1 VPLALVR
8 LAVTGQVREVGGKHA
23 LAAVE
28 R

>member
-8 LAVTGQVREVGGKHA
+8 LAVTGQVQEAGGKHA